1 MEISNNLKGGGWGV
15 ARHKGEDK
23 AALMRAGGVGEEKQR
38 WEEVPE
44 RAKGGTAVVLSAP
57 QAMSDLS
64 GLRQERRASVVPCD
78 PRLCFMACYRSL
90 SVWEKTRRPV
100 CVSAQMFVWF
110 VGSFCH

>member
-57 QAMSDLS
+57 
-64 GLRQERRASVVPCD
+64 
-78 PRLCFMACYRSL
+78 
-90 SVWEKTRRPV
+90 
-100 CVSAQMFVWF
+100 
-110 VGSFCH
+110 